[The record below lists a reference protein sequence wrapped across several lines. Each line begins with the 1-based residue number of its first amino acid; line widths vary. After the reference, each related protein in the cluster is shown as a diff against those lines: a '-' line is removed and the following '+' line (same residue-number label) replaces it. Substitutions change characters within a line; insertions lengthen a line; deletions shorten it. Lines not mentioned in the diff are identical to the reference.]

1 MTDKQLFFLALAI
14 LCLGVL
20 IVGAIGGDCV
30 AECEAT
36 GRTLARCYQ
45 ICRP

>member
-20 IVGAIGGDCV
+20 IVGIIGGDCV
-30 AECEAT
+30 ADCEAG